1 MPRPKRLQARAV
13 RRNGREQFLVDLRP
27 FGGRRRLFN
36 SATEAQAAL
45 LQAQLRQV
53 PKPGARG
60 CNPDMTVAEVAAR
73 FLQAKQRKAGQTY
86 RRYRNDLEVHILP
99 RFGAWPWRSLDRGS
113 AYAFLDELR
122 AAPLVCQRRNLDGR
136 LMRATLPGKRRAPAT
151 IRGVLATL
159 SALASFAM
167 DVCLIADHNPF
178 LRLASALDLKVTTAS
193 RRAHAAKKT
202 LTPAQVERLLTRA
215 AKVGTWLFPLLVCVL
230 RAGLRIGEL
239 LALRPEDLDFTTP
252 GHETLRVV
260 RARTI
265 NRTRTVVVQDP
276 KTEAG
281 RRTLL
286 LSPAVVAVLRR
297 WLEVDRPAW
306 KLRCGWRILPP
317 WLFFADVDPANY
329 RAGEDGAGL
338 LDPGNVRRAI
348 RRLTT
353 ALHAEDVAGGLP
365 PEACFPATWTP
376 HGGRHT
382 VATHLLQ
389 AGRPADSVRQL
400 LGHESIRTTA
410 DVYGRGGDPEA
421 TAGLL
426 AALDALA
433 PVPAVAPDVVATGSR
448 TSSRRGLRSP
458 RKGGRSGNSGNGT
471 AT

>member
-13 RRNGREQFLVDLRP
+13 RRNGRELFLVDLRP

-36 SATEAQAAL
+36 SAPEAQAAL

-53 PKPGARG
+53 PKPGTRG

-86 RRYRNDLEVHILP
+86 RRYENDLRVHLLP

-122 AAPLVCQRRNLDGR
+122 AAPIVSQRRGLDGR
-136 LMRATLPGKRRAPAT
+136 LTRVTLPGKRRAPAT

-167 DVCLIADHNPF
+167 DVCQITDHNLF

-215 AKVGTWLFPLLVCVL
+215 VEAGTWLFPLLVCVL

-239 LALRPEDLDFTTP
+239 LALRLEDVDFTTP
-252 GHETLRVV
+252 GHETLRVA
-260 RARTI
+260 RARTTD
-265 NRTRTVVVQDP
+265 RTGTVVVDDP

-286 LSPAVVAVLRR
+286 LSPTVVAVLRR
-297 WLEVDRPAW
+297 WVEVDRPAW
-306 KLRCGWRILPP
+306 KLQRGWRTLPP
-317 WLFFADVDPANY
+317 WLFFADVDPATY
-329 RAGEDGAGL
+329 PADDAAAGL

-353 ALHAEDVAGGLP
+353 ALHAEDVANELP
-365 PEACFPATWTP
+365 SELCFPAAWTP

-433 PVPAVAPDVVATGSR
+433 PVPAAAHDVVATGSQA
-448 TSSRRGLRSP
+448 SSRRRLRGAP
-458 RKGGRSGNSGNGT
+458 KRGRSGNSGNST

>member
-1 MPRPKRLQARAV
+1 L
-13 RRNGREQFLVDLRP
+13 
-27 FGGRRRLFN
+27 
-36 SATEAQAAL
+36 ATCHGESTAL

-53 PKPGARG
+53 PKSGTRG
-60 CNPDMTVAEVAAR
+60 CDPDMTVAEVAAR

-86 RRYRNDLEVHILP
+86 RRYENDLRVHLLP
-99 RFGAWPWRSLDRGS
+99 RFGAWPWRALDRGS
-113 AYAFLDELR
+113 AYAFLEELR
-122 AAPLVCQRRNLDGR
+122 TAPIVRQRCGLDGR
-136 LMRATLPGKRRAPAT
+136 PVLVTVPGKYRAPAT

-167 DVCLIADHNPF
+167 DVCQITDHNPF

-202 LTPAQVERLLTRA
+202 LTPAQVERLLARA
-215 AKVGTWLFPLLVCVL
+215 AAEVGWLFPLLVCVL

-239 LALRPEDLDFTTP
+239 LTLRPEDVDFTTP

-265 NRTRTVVVQDP
+265 DRTRTVVVQDP
-276 KTEAG
+276 KTDAG

-286 LSPAVVAVLRR
+286 LSPAVVAVLQR
-297 WLEVDRPAW
+297 WVEVDRPAW
-306 KLRCGWRILPP
+306 KLRRGWRTLPP
-317 WLFFADVDPANY
+317 WLFFADVDPARY
-329 RAGEDGAGL
+329 PADDATAGL
-338 LDPGNVRRAI
+338 LEPGNVRRAI

-353 ALHAEDVAGGLP
+353 ALHAEDVASGLP
-365 PEACFPATWTP
+365 PEACFPVGWTP

-410 DVYGRGGDPEA
+410 DVYGRGDNPAA

-426 AALDALA
+426 DTLDALA
-433 PVPAVAPDVVATGSR
+433 PCPAPPTPIGDVAGFCPRTGR
-448 TSSRRGLRSP
+448 P
-458 RKGGRSGNSGNGT
+458 RAGRIMPPSLKEQG
-471 AT
+471 